1 MALHTFVAGDVLE
14 AQQLN
19 DSFAA
24 VGGGLKVVK
33 ADTAFTAVSSV
44 TVDNVFS
51 ATYRNYKIML
61 TYVAASANIELRV
74 RTGGSSIST
83 ATYNV
88 QRLLAG
94 STTVSAA
101 RSSSATAF
109 ATTTQSS
116 LSAAAEITVYEP
128 FIANPTKFAVF
139 NAVHDGALTTP
150 DMLFRTGNNSN
161 STSYDGFELLVSSGT
176 MTGTYAVYGMALS

>member
-24 VGGGLKVVK
+24 VGGLRVVQ

-51 ATYRNYKIML
+51 ATYRNYKIL
-61 TYVAASANIELRV
+61 ITYTTTAANIDVRV
-74 RTGGSSIST
+74 RAGGSSIST
-83 ATYNV
+83 TTYNI

-94 STTVSAA
+94 STTVSAT
-101 RSSSATAF
+101 RGSSQTSFSAFVT
-109 ATTTQSS
+109 SGNV
-116 LSAAAEITVYEP
+116 AAAEMTIYQP
-128 FIANPTKFAVF
+128 FIATPTNFTVF
-139 NAVHDGALTTP
+139 TSLNDTGYTAP
-150 DMLFRTGNNSN
+150 DMVFRTGNNSN

-176 MTGTYAVYGMALS
+176 MTGTYAVYGLALS